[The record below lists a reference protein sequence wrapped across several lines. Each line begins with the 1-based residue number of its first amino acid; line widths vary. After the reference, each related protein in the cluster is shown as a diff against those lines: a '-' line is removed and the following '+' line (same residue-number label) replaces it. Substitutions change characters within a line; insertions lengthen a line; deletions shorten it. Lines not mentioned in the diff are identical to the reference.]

1 MKNDGYKKIAYYT
14 VGCRLNQY
22 ETERMVAALYPW
34 GFRRAAKGEPADLYL
49 INTCTVTHRADQ
61 SSRNIINRAARENP
75 DCKIVVA
82 GCYVDSDPDKTAGL
96 AGVDVTLHNKEKE
109 FIADILPER
118 LPELFNGAQPD
129 QAFSHDTNL
138 FSGHNRAWLKISDGC
153 NQKCAYCVLPLV
165 RGRLHNRPVGEIID
179 EVNELVGLDFQELVI
194 TGLNMGMY
202 KDTDSDPAVKNLA
215 ALCRLILTETDI
227 KRIRLSSIEPQT
239 VNDDLLRAY
248 ADFEGRICRHWHL
261 SLQSGSPRIL
271 KLMKRPY
278 TREKFIERARAIKN
292 ALPNTVIGADIIVGF
307 PGETD
312 EDFNFS
318 KSLAEMDLLDYLHV
332 FSYSDR
338 PGTAASDMP
347 DKINPEI
354 IKERNTVLSAISKE
368 NKDRAFARQVG
379 QTLDV
384 IAENKMRGGNYYM
397 AVADNYMRVKMPES
411 FEGGRQI
418 VQVKITATHD
428 DYLDGKLVK

>member
-1 MKNDGYKKIAYYT
+1 
-14 VGCRLNQY
+14 L
-22 ETERMVAALYPW
+22 
-34 GFRRAAKGEPADLYL
+34 
-49 INTCTVTHRADQ
+49 TVTRTRPPV
-61 SSRNIINRAARENP
+61 SPGSMLPCITRKKNL
-75 DCKIVVA
+75 
-82 GCYVDSDPDKTAGL
+82 S
-96 AGVDVTLHNKEKE
+96 E

-165 RGRLHNRPVGEIID
+165 RGRLTNRPVSEIID

-202 KDTDSDPAVKNLA
+202 KNKASDPPVKNLA

-318 KSLAEMDLLDYLHV
+318 KSLAETDLLDYLHV

-347 DKINPEI
+347 DKIKPEI
-354 IKERNTVLSAISKE
+354 IKERNTVLTAISKE
-368 NKDRAFARQVG
+368 NKNRAFARQVG
-379 QTLDV
+379 QILGV
-384 IAENKMRGGNYYM
+384 ITENKKRGGNYYM
-397 AVADNYMRVKMPES
+397 AVADNYMRVKMPER

-418 VQVKITATHD
+418 VRVKITAAHD
-428 DYLDGKLVK
+428 DYLDGELIK